1 VENRPVPYNRAVKLA
16 WFSPWPPQRS
26 GVAGRS
32 AELVP
37 LLAARGHAID
47 VFVDAARVNVDA
59 GADAP
64 PAAGATRV
72 LSAHDFIWRRRKGH
86 YDLAV
91 YQVGNSHL
99 HKYIWPYM
107 FRAPGL
113 AVLHDARLH
122 HARADALLS
131 TGRHFDYEREFA
143 WNHPDVP
150 IAAATFGMMGLDGHF
165 YFQWPMLRTVVE
177 TARVVAAHSRGIVR
191 ELQTGWPS
199 LPIRHIPLGEGV
211 PDLDIAEARA
221 GFRHAHNIPDDAL
234 LFGVYGGLTAEK
246 RLYESLKGLAA
257 IRAFA
262 PSARLLLAG
271 EADAWIDLP
280 GRIRETGT
288 GDAVTHVSGLGDADF
303 DRAIAAADVVLN
315 LRWPSAGETSG
326 PWLRSLAL
334 GRPTVIIDLP
344 HQTHVPALDP
354 RTWRRHAPCEDLSAD
369 ADQRAVTVAI
379 DILDLNHSLQLAM
392 RRLATDAALRARIG
406 RAARRWWE
414 QEHAVEKMID
424 GYEAAFVDAS
434 SRLDPQ
440 PAAEWPSHL
449 VPDPASAVDR
459 VLGTGLATPGVRSR
473 LAGLMS
479 RRGPA

>member
-1 VENRPVPYNRAVKLA
+1 VENRPVPYNRAVKIA

-26 GVAGRS
+26 GIAGRS

-37 LLAARGHAID
+37 LLAGRGHGID
-47 VFVDAARVNVDA
+47 VFVDAARVNTQI

-64 PAAGATRV
+64 PAAGGVRV
-72 LSAHDFIWRRRKGH
+72 LTAHDFIWRRGKGH

-99 HKYIWPYM
+99 HKYIWPYL

-131 TGRHFDYEREFA
+131 TGRRLDYEREFA

-150 IAAATFGMMGLDGHF
+150 IAAAAFGMMGLDGHF
-165 YFQWPMLRTVVE
+165 YFQWPMLRTVVD
-177 TARVVAAHSRGIVR
+177 TSRVVAAHSPGIVR
-191 ELQTGWPS
+191 ELAEGWPDR
-199 LPIRHIPLGEGV
+199 PVRHIPLGEGV
-211 PDLDIAEARA
+211 PNLDIAEARA
-221 GFRHAHNIPDDAL
+221 SFRRAHDIPDDAL
-234 LFGVYGGLTAEK
+234 VFGIYGGLTAEK
-246 RLYESLKGLAA
+246 RVPESLKAIAA
-257 IRAFA
+257 VRAFA

-271 EADAWIDLP
+271 EAAAWLDLP
-280 GRIRETGT
+280 GRIRDTGT
-288 GDAVTHVSGLGDADF
+288 ADAVTHVAGLGDADF

-354 RTWRRHAPCEDLSAD
+354 RTWRRHTPCEDLSAD
-369 ADQRAVTVAI
+369 ADERAVTVAI

-392 RRLATDAALRARIG
+392 RRLSTDAALRARLG
-406 RAARRWWE
+406 KAARRWWE
-414 QEHAVEKMID
+414 TEHTVEKMVE
-424 GYEAAFVDAS
+424 GYETAIIDAA
-434 SRLDPQ
+434 SRPDPK
-440 PAAEWPSHL
+440 PAAEWPPHL
-449 VPDPASAVDR
+449 VPDPTAVVGRLLGPDLAIPT
-459 VLGTGLATPGVRSR
+459 VLSRLTGLT
-473 LAGLMS
+473 
-479 RRGPA
+479 

>member
-1 VENRPVPYNRAVKLA
+1 
-16 WFSPWPPQRS
+16 
-26 GVAGRS
+26 
-32 AELVP
+32 
-37 LLAARGHAID
+37 
-47 VFVDAARVNVDA
+47 
-59 GADAP
+59 
-64 PAAGATRV
+64 
-72 LSAHDFIWRRRKGH
+72 
-86 YDLAV
+86 
-91 YQVGNSHL
+91 
-99 HKYIWPYM
+99 
-107 FRAPGL
+107 
-113 AVLHDARLH
+113 
-122 HARADALLS
+122 
-131 TGRHFDYEREFA
+131 
-143 WNHPDVP
+143 VP
-150 IAAATFGMMGLDGHF
+150 IAATAFGIMGLDGPF

-191 ELQTGWPS
+191 ELQTGWPGRPS
-199 LPIRHIPLGEGV
+199 RHIPLGEGV
-211 PDLDIAEARA
+211 PDLDIAQARA
-221 GFRHAHNIPDDAL
+221 SFRHAHNIPDDAL
-234 LFGVYGGLTAEK
+234 VFGVYGGLTAEK

-326 PWLRSLAL
+326 PWLRGLAL

-379 DILDLNHSLQLAM
+379 DMLDLNHSLQLAM
-392 RRLATDAALRARIG
+392 RRLATDPALRARIG
-406 RAARRWWE
+406 GAGRRWWE
-414 QEHAVEKMID
+414 QEHTVEKMIE
-424 GYEAAFVDAS
+424 GYEAAFADAS
-434 SRLDPQ
+434 SRPDPD

-449 VPDPASAVDR
+449 VPDPTSAVSR
-459 VLGTGLATPGVRSR
+459 VLGTGLAAPGVQSR
-473 LAGLMS
+473 LAGLM
-479 RRGPA
+479 